1 MKNEAYREFCL
12 HTRKRVLEDV
22 SRLRKAPGYKEM
34 NFLDL
39 VRFAEKNYCMEKYC
53 PVCGNMQFQ
62 TLLKGLG
69 KKRIADMINSVTCQQ
84 LEKAWDI
91 DWQRAMEITIR
102 LFTEDSSDFERVA
115 IRDSA
120 LYQEYEFLHL
130 SVDDLVEKKV
140 NEEKQK
146 IKSETKQT
154 QIKRWS
160 EYDAEVAEARR
171 IVMEW
176 IRKEPL
182 EEQLRTIVSGRKPP
196 SYYGIDFTA
205 IYENDLRNIPKPLLI
220 DVVTF
225 FRNKRDPEWSVLQQE
240 AENVLPA

>member
-1 MKNEAYREFCL
+1 
-12 HTRKRVLEDV
+12 
-22 SRLRKAPGYKEM
+22 
-34 NFLDL
+34 
-39 VRFAEKNYCMEKYC
+39 
-53 PVCGNMQFQ
+53 MQFQ

-225 FRNKRDPEWSVLQQE
+225 FRNIKDPEWRALQQK
-240 AENVLPA
+240 AENILSA